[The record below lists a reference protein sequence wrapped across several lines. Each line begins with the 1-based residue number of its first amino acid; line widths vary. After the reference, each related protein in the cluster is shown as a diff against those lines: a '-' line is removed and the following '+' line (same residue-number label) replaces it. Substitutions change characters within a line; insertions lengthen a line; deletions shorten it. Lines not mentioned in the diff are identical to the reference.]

1 MKDNHDYQLS
11 VIVPVYNGEQYIECC
26 MNSLFSQSIRI
37 PQIILVDDG
46 STDASPQICDNYRKY
61 DNVKVIHKKNEG
73 IGYARNT
80 GIEEAKF
87 EYIGFVDIDDE
98 IESNMY
104 EDMLK
109 YMQQTNASLVCCDI
123 LVVDKPLKREYELRQ
138 NFEERLYQGKEVQ
151 ELIVKPLLGFTEKN
165 VDSISSSCSKIFR
178 KSVIDKNKLKFS
190 NRTHGEDYQFLLEYL
205 AVSPS
210 IAFLHKTLYHY
221 VHHSHHSL
229 VTKFRKD
236 YFETS
241 VRSRLLMESI
251 YPNLFWGGYD
261 KVLEWNNIVYDAAI
275 YYRLHCKG
283 ALLYSILKD
292 MIPICSQYR
301 LFTRY
306 IERMGKSEK
315 KNFFELQSS
324 LSNSEKFCKLLMR
337 ITYSKYVKEKAKGNI
352 RKLLRYIKYYI
363 TK

>member
-165 VDSISSSCSKIFR
+165 VDSISSSWSKIFR

-251 YPNLFWGGYD
+251 YPNLFWGG
-261 KVLEWNNIVYDAAI
+261 V
-275 YYRLHCKG
+275 
-283 ALLYSILKD
+283 
-292 MIPICSQYR
+292 
-301 LFTRY
+301 
-306 IERMGKSEK
+306 
-315 KNFFELQSS
+315 
-324 LSNSEKFCKLLMR
+324 
-337 ITYSKYVKEKAKGNI
+337 
-352 RKLLRYIKYYI
+352 
-363 TK
+363 